1 MFYLDLFRT
10 LDENGVRYLLVGGLA
25 LNIHGVERATMDVDL
40 MIALD
45 DANLDAFIRAAQALQ
60 LTPMLPV
67 DIHDLADPGKRAD
80 WVENRH
86 MIAFALRTPDI
97 YAPTVDILI
106 RSGIDF
112 ASAWDHRIEKEV
124 AGTRVNLASID
135 DLMAMKTGTGRL
147 RDEADVDALR
157 RLRELGLE

>member
-1 MFYLDLFRT
+1 MFYLDLFRA
-10 LDENGVRYLLVGGLA
+10 LDERGVRYLLVGGLA

-45 DANLDAFIRAAQALQ
+45 EVNLNAFIQAAQALH
-60 LTPMLPV
+60 LTPVLPV
-67 DIHDLADPGKRAD
+67 AIDDLADPVKRAD
-80 WVENRH
+80 WVEHRH
-86 MIAFALRTPDI
+86 MIAFALRSPDK

-106 RSGIDF
+106 RPGIDF
-112 ASAWDHRIEKEV
+112 ASAWAHRIEKDV
-124 AGTRVNLASID
+124 GGTPVNLASID

-157 RLRELGLE
+157 RLRILGLE